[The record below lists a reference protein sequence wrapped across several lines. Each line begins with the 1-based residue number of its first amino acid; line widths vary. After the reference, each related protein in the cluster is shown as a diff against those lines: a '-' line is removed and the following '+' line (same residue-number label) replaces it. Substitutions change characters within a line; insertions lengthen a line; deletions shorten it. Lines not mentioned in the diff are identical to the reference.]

1 MIQWCLSKTNLLPI
15 KVSLSLLSWLNTKI
29 ESLQQEVI
37 FSINSSDYKFCKIL
51 DTLKGQGKEAIWIYY
66 GQSGQG
72 GRDLLYITLQKTLK
86 YSKSLH
92 KPEVDLGIHNFAWV
106 SSFLN

>member
-29 ESLQQEVI
+29 EPLQQEVI

-51 DTLKGQGKEAIWIYY
+51 DTLKGQGKKAIWIYY
-66 GQSGQG
+66 GQNGQSR
-72 GRDLLYITLQKTLK
+72 RDRLYITLQR
-86 YSKSLH
+86 
-92 KPEVDLGIHNFAWV
+92 P
-106 SSFLN
+106 